1 MRGSEASIAA
11 IPWVARENRRFLS
24 ILRGMDA
31 PAWERP
37 TFCPMWSA
45 AEVVAHMTLGARFYA
60 HVIPAGCAGRLDMP
74 FGASDLESFWAY
86 RDRAGRELAALPGA
100 ERVDRFEEAVNR
112 LQKIFEGIRPEDLE
126 KNAWH
131 WMRPCPIHSFPGQ
144 RLYELLLHEW
154 DIRFEPNG
162 SLHPDALGIAVDI
175 LDFRL
180 PFFFNHAPDPSLD
193 GAFRFKT
200 SSPGRAWALKAR
212 GGRAE
217 PCSPDREEFDA
228 RFFATASDI
237 LLLTTGRADPKGK
250 EASGDLRIEGNRDK
264 AEALLNVLCRPF

>member
-162 SLHPDALGIAVDI
+162 SLHPDALVSRWTFSTFGSPSFSTTHPTPAWTVPSA
-175 LDFRL
+175 LKPRL
-180 PFFFNHAPDPSLD
+180 PA
-193 GAFRFKT
+193 G
-200 SSPGRAWALKAR
+200 PGRSRPGA
-212 GGRAE
+212 GGPSRVHRTERNSTPVFSPRRAIF
-217 PCSPDREEFDA
+217 CS
-228 RFFATASDI
+228 
-237 LLLTTGRADPKGK
+237 
-250 EASGDLRIEGNRDK
+250 
-264 AEALLNVLCRPF
+264 